1 MVMSKRKL
9 LGEIFVEQGLLTEKT
24 LQRTLARAK
33 RLKKRLGGILEEM
46 ELITGEE
53 LAAALAEQYG
63 YRVVENFARHTFPAE
78 ALALIPSDVAMQTML
93 FPLKIENGKL
103 AIAMADPTETRIVS
117 NIAAN
122 HGLNIVPFIATRKEI
137 TSAICRHYLGKDP
150 SFQQEKTVL
159 LVESDNLSST
169 MLSHLLSK
177 EGYLVKIA
185 TDGMEAYKTAISEM
199 PQVIVSERVVPKL
212 DAYGLFDALRALPE
226 TRHIPIILLTS
237 SSEKEEEARAFEK
250 GFFDFIFKP
259 VNEITLKT
267 RVKRAF
273 QYLEREFG
281 LMF

>member
-1 MVMSKRKL
+1 MSKRKL
-9 LGEIFVEQGLLTEKT
+9 LGEIFVEQGLITEKT

-33 RLKKRLGGILEEM
+33 RLQKRLGGVLEEM
-46 ELITGEE
+46 ELITGDE
-53 LAAALAEQYG
+53 LAGALAEQYG

-103 AIAMADPTETRIVS
+103 AIAMADPTETKIVS

-137 TSAICRHYLGKDP
+137 TAAICRHYLGKDP

-177 EGYLVKIA
+177 EGYQVKIA

-212 DAYGLFDALRALPE
+212 DAYGLFDALRMLPE

-237 SSEKEEEARAFEK
+237 ASEKEEEARAFEK